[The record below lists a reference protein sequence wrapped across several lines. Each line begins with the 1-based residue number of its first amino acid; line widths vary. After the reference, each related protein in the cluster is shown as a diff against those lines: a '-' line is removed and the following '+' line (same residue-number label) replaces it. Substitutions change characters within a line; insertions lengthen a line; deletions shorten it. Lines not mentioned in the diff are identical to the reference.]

1 VNRARSNSFGNG
13 DEPPPSGEA
22 VGTGD
27 NRRRNWEVPMR
38 RHLKYVLSSFAA
50 TLFSLSQS

>member
-1 VNRARSNSFGNG
+1 MNRARSNSFGNG